1 MKFLDK
7 IKDLFSDEEEVIET
21 KEIEIDEEDE
31 EKEKEERKLPTFM
44 RNKIEEEER
53 REEARKQ
60 REMPL
65 NEENVI
71 SDREIVR
78 TRSNNNF
85 SFPMDMDEPIER
97 AASRPTYSSQNVLE
111 RERKVAELYNK
122 PELYSKKEEPK
133 PKKFKP
139 TPVISPVY
147 GVLDKNYT
155 KDEVKVSDERTYE
168 LQRPS
173 RKVDFE
179 TVRNKAFGSLTDD
192 IRNNLCENCEL
203 YQEVKITKAADL
215 KLRKDKEEDLL
226 ADIKEDITLGDA
238 EDNYFDFGVDYE
250 IPTREDAPSVKIT
263 RTKEVE
269 EIKIVNHNDEES
281 VAEKIEVKE
290 SPKEDIPEEVEIPT
304 RTSLE
309 DDLIDTKEFEKI
321 STDEET
327 ADSILEGLN
336 DISEEDSIEN
346 DIFSL
351 MDSIYDEE
359 EK

>member
-21 KEIEIDEEDE
+21 KEIEIEESE
-31 EKEKEERKLPTFM
+31 EEHQLPTFM
-44 RNKIEEEER
+44 RNKIEEEQK
-53 REEARKQ
+53 REEERKQ
-60 REMPL
+60 REIKMQNP
-65 NEENVI
+65 EREMI

-85 SFPMDMDEPIER
+85 SFPMDIEIDEPVEQITP
-97 AASRPTYSSQNVLE
+97 APVVQRPNYSNQNVLQ
-111 RERKVAELYNK
+111 REKK
-122 PELYSKKEEPK
+122 PTELYSKKEEPK

-155 KDEVKVSDERTYE
+155 KDEVRVSDEKNYE

-215 KLRKDKEEDLL
+215 KLRQEEEEDLL
-226 ADIKEDITLGDA
+226 ADIKEDVSLGEA

-250 IPTREDAPSVKIT
+250 IPTREDTKVSIT
-263 RTKEVE
+263 RTRETE
-269 EIKIVNHNDEES
+269 EIKIVNHNSEES
-281 VAEKIEVKE
+281 TAEKIEVKE
-290 SPKEDIPEEVEIPT
+290 ETVAPRIVETSIEKE
-304 RTSLE
+304 LE
-309 DDLIDTKEFEKI
+309 DTKEFDKI
-321 STDEET
+321 SRDEEY
-327 ADSILEGLN
+327 ADMILEGLTDLN
-336 DISEEDSIEN
+336 EESSPEN
-346 DIFSL
+346 DIFNL
-351 MDSIYDEE
+351 IDSMYDEE

>member
-21 KEIEIDEEDE
+21 KEIEIEEDE
-31 EKEKEERKLPTFM
+31 QEVKEEHKLPTFM
-44 RNKIEEEER
+44 RNKIEEEQK
-53 REEARKQ
+53 REEERKQ
-60 REMPL
+60 RENPTRS
-65 NEENVI
+65 EPQEII

-78 TRSNNNF
+78 TRSGNNF
-85 SFPMDMDEPIER
+85 SFPVEMDEPDYVPR
-97 AASRPTYSSQNVLE
+97 TSYSNQNVLE
-111 RERKVAELYNK
+111 REKKVSD
-122 PELYSKKEEPK
+122 LYSKKEEPK

-155 KDEVKVSDERTYE
+155 KEEVKVADEKSYE

-192 IRNNLCENCEL
+192 IRDNLCENCEL

-215 KLRKDKEEDLL
+215 KLRKEKEDEELL
-226 ADIKEDITLGDA
+226 ADIKEDVSLGEA
-238 EDNYFDFGVDYE
+238 EENYFDFGVDYE
-250 IPTREDAPSVKIT
+250 IPTREDIPAVQIT

-281 VAEKIEVKE
+281 TAEKIEVKE
-290 SPKEDIPEEVEIPT
+290 VEETVPT
-304 RTSLE
+304 RKKKVEEKIEEELE
-309 DDLIDTKEFEKI
+309 DTKEFEKI
-321 STDEET
+321 TTDEET
-327 ADSILEGLN
+327 ADSILEGLTDLN
-336 DISEEDSIEN
+336 EESSPEN
-346 DIFSL
+346 DIFNL
-351 MDSIYDEE
+351 IDSMYDEE

>member
-21 KEIEIDEEDE
+21 KEIEIEQEEE
-31 EKEKEERKLPTFM
+31 EHKLPTFM
-44 RNKIEEEER
+44 RNKIEEEQK

-60 REMPL
+60 REMPII
-65 NEENVI
+65 EQQESVVI
-71 SDREIVR
+71 DRQIADRPVVDRPIDREMVR

-85 SFPMDMDEPIER
+85 SFPMDMDETEPVHM
-97 AASRPTYSSQNVLE
+97 SRPAYSNQNVLQ
-111 RERKVAELYNK
+111 REKK
-122 PELYSKKEEPK
+122 PTELYSKKEEPK

-155 KDEVKVSDERTYE
+155 KDEVKVSDEKTYE
-168 LQRPS
+168 LQRAS

-203 YQEVKITKAADL
+203 YQEVKITKAAEL
-215 KLRKDKEEDLL
+215 KLREQKEQEELL
-226 ADIKEDITLGDA
+226 ADIKADISLGDA

-250 IPTREDAPSVKIT
+250 IPKREDAQVNIR
-263 RTKEVE
+263 RTIEE

-281 VAEKIEVKE
+281 TAEKIEVKE
-290 SPKEDIPEEVEIPT
+290 VPEIKQT
-304 RTSLE
+304 TKKNILE
-309 DDLIDTKEFEKI
+309 DTKEFEKI
-321 STDEET
+321 NMVEET
-327 ADSILEGLN
+327 ADSILESLT
-336 DISEEDSIEN
+336 DINEESSPEN
-346 DIFSL
+346 DIFNL
-351 MDSIYDEE
+351 IDSMYDEE

>member
-21 KEIEIDEEDE
+21 KEIEIEELE
-31 EKEKEERKLPTFM
+31 EKKENKLPTFM
-44 RNKIEEEER
+44 RNKIEEEQR
-53 REEARKQ
+53 REEEKKH
-60 REMPL
+60 RETPIRTEESPII
-65 NEENVI
+65 NE
-71 SDREIVR
+71 REIVR
-78 TRSNNNF
+78 TRSNNSF
-85 SFPMDMDEPIER
+85 SFPVDMDEPEEIVT
-97 AASRPTYSSQNVLE
+97 SRPLPTYSNQNVLG
-111 RERKVAELYNK
+111 REKKISELYT
-122 PELYSKKEEPK
+122 KKEEPK

-155 KDEVKVSDERTYE
+155 KDEVKVTDEKSYE

-203 YQEVKITKAADL
+203 YQEVKITKATEL
-215 KLRKDKEEDLL
+215 KRKSQDEDLL
-226 ADIKEDITLGDA
+226 ADIKEDVTLGTA
-238 EDNYFDFGVDYE
+238 EENYFDFGVDYE
-250 IPTREDAPSVKIT
+250 IPTREDKSAVKIT
-263 RTKEVE
+263 RTKIEE

-281 VAEKIEVKE
+281 TAEKIEVKE
-290 SPKEDIPEEVEIPT
+290 TPEEKITVKKEI
-304 RTSLE
+304 E
-309 DDLIDTKEFEKI
+309 DTKEFEKI

-327 ADSILEGLN
+327 ADSILEGLTDLN
-336 DISEEDSIEN
+336 EETSPEN
-346 DIFSL
+346 DIFNL
-351 MDSIYDEE
+351 IDSMYDEE

>member
-21 KEIEIDEEDE
+21 KEIEIEEDKQE
-31 EKEKEERKLPTFM
+31 EEHKLPTFM
-44 RNKIEEEER
+44 RNKIEEEQK
-53 REEARKQ
+53 REEERKQ
-60 REMPL
+60 REMPIRQ
-65 NEENVI
+65 EFAEPT
-71 SDREIVR
+71 SDREIVK
-78 TRSNNNF
+78 TRSSNF
-85 SFPMDMDEPIER
+85 SFPMDMDELEVNPI
-97 AASRPTYSSQNVLE
+97 SRPAYSSQNVLE
-111 RERKVAELYNK
+111 RERKVSELYNK

-203 YQEVKITKAADL
+203 YQEVKITKAADI
-215 KLRKDKEEDLL
+215 KSKKEKEEDLL
-226 ADIKEDITLGDA
+226 ADIKEDISLGDA
-238 EDNYFDFGVDYE
+238 EENYFDFGVDYE
-250 IPTREDAPSVKIT
+250 IPTREDTHSVKIT

-290 SPKEDIPEEVEIPT
+290 SSKEEELENIEIPT

-309 DDLIDTKEFEKI
+309 EDLIDTREFEKI

-327 ADSILEGLN
+327 ADSILESL
-336 DISEEDSIEN
+336 DDVTEESSPEN

-351 MDSIYDEE
+351 MDSMYDEE

>member
-7 IKDLFSDEEEVIET
+7 LKDLFSDEEEVIET
-21 KEIEIDEEDE
+21 KEIEIEEDDEE
-31 EKEKEERKLPTFM
+31 EKKEERKLPTFM
-44 RNKIEEEER
+44 RNKIEEEQK
-53 REEARKQ
+53 REEEKKE
-60 REMPL
+60 REIVSPIIR
-65 NEENVI
+65 EERESVI
-71 SDREIVR
+71 SDREVVR
-78 TRSNNNF
+78 TRSGNNF
-85 SFPMDMDEPIER
+85 SFPVEMDEPDYIPR
-97 AASRPTYSSQNVLE
+97 NSYSSQNVLE
-111 RERKVAELYNK
+111 REKKLSD
-122 PELYSKKEEPK
+122 LYSKKEEPK

-155 KDEVKVSDERTYE
+155 KEEVKVADEKSYE

-215 KLRKDKEEDLL
+215 KLRKEKEEDLL
-226 ADIKEDITLGDA
+226 ADIKEDVSLGEA
-238 EDNYFDFGVDYE
+238 EENYFDFGVDYE
-250 IPTREDAPSVKIT
+250 IPTREDIPAVQIT

-269 EIKIVNHNDEES
+269 EIKIVNHNDEDS

-290 SPKEDIPEEVEIPT
+290 EVVDKVPT
-304 RTSLE
+304 RKRKVEEPKTELE
-309 DDLIDTKEFEKI
+309 DTIEFEKLG
-321 STDEET
+321 SDEET
-327 ADSILEGLN
+327 ADSILESLTDFN
-336 DISEEDSIEN
+336 EESSSEN
-346 DIFSL
+346 DIFNL
-351 MDSIYDEE
+351 IDSMYDEE

>member
-21 KEIEIDEEDE
+21 QEIEIEEPEE
-31 EKEKEERKLPTFM
+31 EKEEEHKLPTFM
-44 RNKIEEEER
+44 RNKIEEEQK
-53 REEARKQ
+53 REEERKQ
-60 REMPL
+60 REMPIRQER
-65 NEENVI
+65 EELP
-71 SDREIVR
+71 SDRNVVR
-78 TRSNNNF
+78 TRNTNNF
-85 SFPMDMDEPIER
+85 SFPVDIDETDYTPR
-97 AASRPTYSSQNVLE
+97 QQTYPSQNVLE
-111 RERKVAELYNK
+111 RERKISDLYT
-122 PELYSKKEEPK
+122 KKEEPK

-155 KDEVKVSDERTYE
+155 KDEVKVSDEKSYE

-203 YQEVKITKAADL
+203 YQEVKITKAAEL
-215 KLRKDKEEDLL
+215 KLREDKDEDLL
-226 ADIKEDITLGDA
+226 ADIKEDVTLGTA
-238 EDNYFDFGVDYE
+238 EENYFDFGVDYE
-250 IPTREDAPSVKIT
+250 IPTREERASVSIT
-263 RTKEVE
+263 RKSVEE

-281 VAEKIEVKE
+281 TAEKIEVKE
-290 SPKEDIPEEVEIPT
+290 MPIKEEPNQKE
-304 RTSLE
+304 LE
-309 DDLIDTKEFEKI
+309 DTIEFEKM

-327 ADSILEGLN
+327 ADSILEGLTDFN
-336 DISEEDSIEN
+336 EESSSEN
-346 DIFSL
+346 DIFNL
-351 MDSIYDEE
+351 IDSMYDEE

>member
-21 KEIEIDEEDE
+21 KEIEIEEE
-31 EKEKEERKLPTFM
+31 EPEEEHKLPTFM
-44 RNKIEEEER
+44 RNKIEEEQK
-53 REEARKQ
+53 REEERKQ
-60 REMPL
+60 REMPVR
-65 NEENVI
+65 EEPQAII

-78 TRSNNNF
+78 TRSGNNF
-85 SFPMDMDEPIER
+85 SFPMDMDEPEIHPV
-97 AASRPTYSSQNVLE
+97 SRPTYSSQNVLE
-111 RERKVAELYNK
+111 REKKVSDF
-122 PELYSKKEEPK
+122 YSKKEEPK

-215 KLRKDKEEDLL
+215 KLRSEKDEELL
-226 ADIKEDITLGDA
+226 ADIKEDISLGDA
-238 EDNYFDFGVDYE
+238 EENYFDFGVDYE
-250 IPTREDAPSVKIT
+250 IPTREDAASVKIT

-290 SPKEDIPEEVEIPT
+290 TPESEVMEEVEVPT
-304 RTSLE
+304 RSSLE
-309 DDLIDTKEFEKI
+309 EELLDTKEFKKI

-336 DISEEDSIEN
+336 DITEESSPEN

-351 MDSIYDEE
+351 MDSMYDEE

>member
-21 KEIEIDEEDE
+21 QEIEVEEAE
-31 EKEKEERKLPTFM
+31 EEHQLPTFM
-44 RNKIEEEER
+44 RNKIEEEQK
-53 REEARKQ
+53 REEERKQ
-60 REMPL
+60 REIQIQNPVR
-65 NEENVI
+65 EVV

-85 SFPMDMDEPIER
+85 SFPMDIDMDEPILEEPVIQ
-97 AASRPTYSSQNVLE
+97 RPTYSNQNVLQ
-111 RERKVAELYNK
+111 REVPREKK
-122 PELYSKKEEPK
+122 PVELYSKKEEPK

-155 KDEVKVSDERTYE
+155 KDEVRVSDEKNYE

-215 KLRKDKEEDLL
+215 KLKQDKEEELL
-226 ADIKEDITLGDA
+226 ADIKEDISLGDA

-250 IPTREDAPSVKIT
+250 IPTREDAKVSIKRT
-263 RTKEVE
+263 RETE

-281 VAEKIEVKE
+281 TAEKIEVKE
-290 SPKEDIPEEVEIPT
+290 GPVVPKIME
-304 RTSLE
+304 TSLE
-309 DDLIDTKEFEKI
+309 EQLEDTKEFEKI
-321 STDEET
+321 TRDEES
-327 ADSILEGLN
+327 ANMILEGLTDLN
-336 DISEEDSIEN
+336 EESSPEN
-346 DIFSL
+346 DIFNL
-351 MDSIYDEE
+351 IDSMYDEE